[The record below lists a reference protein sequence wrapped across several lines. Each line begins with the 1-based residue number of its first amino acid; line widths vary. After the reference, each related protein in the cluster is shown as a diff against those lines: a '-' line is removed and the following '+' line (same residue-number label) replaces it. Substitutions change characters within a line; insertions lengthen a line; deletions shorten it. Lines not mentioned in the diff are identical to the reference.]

1 MRNEKSKK
9 MKKLFFAT
17 AVATVLIFCGWVT
30 FAAADGFPTVVK
42 TKYGKVEGLLG
53 DNDTV
58 TWKGIPFAKPP
69 VGDLRWKTP
78 DEPDKWGGVKET
90 FDFCEMCSQYNE
102 QATEIIG
109 SEDCLYLNVW
119 RPDTEEK
126 NLPVYFWIHGGGNSI
141 GSASVP
147 MYDGTNLAAKGNFI
161 VVSTNYRLGPLGWF
175 THPVLRKGEKSD
187 SMSKSGN
194 YGTLDIIMALKWVK
208 KNIKAFGGDP
218 DNVTIAGES
227 AGGMDVISLL
237 ISPAASGLFHR
248 AISQSGAMSESPSL
262 EAGDARAD
270 EVIDALM
277 AIDGIDQESMK
288 DKEIAAYLRSKT
300 PEELFSQYPAWA
312 SGMLDKF
319 PTFFKDGKVI
329 NKKGYPEALSSGDYN
344 HVPIILGS
352 NKEEHKIFM
361 LNDLYGP
368 PPYNFESPRMNACE
382 YQGTAEWWDSYF
394 WKPASVDNTANLL
407 KLHQPGEVY
416 AYQFLYGAYNY
427 ENNSGECAPTGF
439 NAWPDYSVWG
449 SFPNEAL
456 WFGSMHMMEIP
467 FFFGHFIFLNDDL
480 TFQLFIRPAYPSA
493 PPANYPGY
501 ELLSDA
507 MIDYVVNF
515 AQTGAPGDAGGVE
528 WDPWSTE
535 TGPRI
540 LLDANATE
548 TLIEMAD

>member
-9 MKKLFFAT
+9 MKKLFFST

-30 FAAADGFPTVVK
+30 FAVADGFPTVVK
-42 TKYGKVEGLLG
+42 TKYGKVEGQLSDDAL
-53 DNDTV
+53 TV
-58 TWKGIPFAKPP
+58 AWKGIPFAKPP

-78 DEPDKWGGVKET
+78 DEPDKWDGVKET

-102 QATEIIG
+102 QVTEIIG

-126 NLPVYFWIHGGGNSI
+126 NLPVYFWIHGGGNAT

-175 THPVLRKGEKSD
+175 THPALRKGGKSD

-227 AGGMDVISLL
+227 AGGIDVISLL

-248 AISQSGAMSESPSL
+248 AISQSGPMSESPSL
-262 EAGDARAD
+262 ETGDARAE

-277 AIDGIDQESMK
+277 KADGLDREGMK

-300 PEELFSQYPAWA
+300 PEKLFSQYPAWA
-312 SGMLDKF
+312 FGMLDKF
-319 PTFFKDGKVI
+319 PTCFKDGKVI

-344 HVPIILGS
+344 QVPIILGN
-352 NKEEHKIFM
+352 NKEEWKIFM

-368 PPYNFESPRMNACE
+368 PPYNFASPIMNSCQ
-382 YQGTAEWWDSYF
+382 YQATAEYITDYLWN
-394 WKPASVDNTANLL
+394 PLCVDDVANLL
-407 KLHQPGEVY
+407 KLHQPGKVY

-427 ENNSGECAPTGF
+427 SYGVDSSGNCKTVTTGF
-439 NAWPDYSVWG
+439 NAWPDYSIYG
-449 SFPNEAL
+449 PYPNYAL
-456 WFGSMHMMEIP
+456 WFGSMHTIEIP
-467 FFFGHFIFLNDDL
+467 FFFGHFFWNDAL
-480 TFQLFIRPAYPSA
+480 TPLLFR
-493 PPANYPGY
+493 PANYPGY

-507 MIDYVVNF
+507 MIAYVVNF
-515 AQTGAPGDAGGVE
+515 AHTGEPGDVDGVE
-528 WDPWSTE
+528 WQPWATE

-548 TLIEMAD
+548 TFIEMTP